1 MRYKKVIALGLCM
14 MMLMLALC
22 ACDKKIFITVGLKDS
37 EAFKLSGQPCTMSE
51 MMLVLMTEKSRYES
65 DLGDG
70 IWLSAGSSDSATLED
85 DIKQKVKN
93 EMVEL
98 KTIVAFADK
107 KNIKLS
113 DEEKLNLTAAATEY
127 MSTLSDDVKTALNVS
142 LSDVENLYTSFYKV
156 EKVYDKITQ
165 DVVVEI
171 SDEEAR
177 VIEVNYIFIAT
188 CRLDADNNKL
198 PFSENELAAANAKAE
213 KVKELVAKGSDFVSL
228 VKDYSDS
235 TEYERVFSRGQLIED
250 IEEVAFQLE
259 VGEVSDIITTE
270 DGYYFIK
277 CVDDYLENE
286 TAANKAKM
294 EDNIKKT
301 TYEEVYN
308 PFKAEQTLEFNNKIW
323 NALELADYSD
333 IDTLKLYEIYNK
345 HMN

>member
-198 PFSENELAAANAKAE
+198 PFSENELAASNAKAE
-213 KVKELVAKGSDFVSL
+213 KVKELVAKDLSEILSVSYEDMYKH
-228 VKDYSDS
+228 VSKKTSI
-235 TEYERVFSRGQLIED
+235 ERVHPEGRRLSYEIADKIKGAAMAVFVTATIDFIAEIIMGI
-250 IEEVAFQLE
+250 LE
-259 VGEVSDIITTE
+259 VNGIWEINVNITF
-270 DGYYFIK
+270 DYFIWSAILFAIAYIFNYGCK
-277 CVDDYLENE
+277 LQQESDE
-286 TAANKAKM
+286 T
-294 EDNIKKT
+294 I
-301 TYEEVYN
+301 
-308 PFKAEQTLEFNNKIW
+308 
-323 NALELADYSD
+323 
-333 IDTLKLYEIYNK
+333 
-345 HMN
+345 

>member
-1 MRYKKVIALGLCM
+1 
-14 MMLMLALC
+14 MLALC

-37 EAFKLSGQPCTMSE
+37 EAFKLSGQPCTMPE

-70 IWLSAGSSDSATLED
+70 IWLSAGADESKTLED
-85 DIKQKVKN
+85 DIKLKVKN

-113 DEEKLNLTAAATEY
+113 DEEKINLTAAATEY
-127 MSTLSDDVKTALNVS
+127 MATLSDDIKTTLNVS
-142 LSDVENLYTSFYKV
+142 LSDVEDLYTSFYKV

-177 VIEVNYIFIAT
+177 VIEANYIFIAT
-188 CRLDADNNKL
+188 CRLDADNQKL
-198 PFSENELAAANAKAE
+198 PFSENELAAAKAKAE

-250 IEEVAFQLE
+250 IENVAFELE
-259 VGEVSDIITTE
+259 TGEVSDIITTE

-286 TAANKAKM
+286 TATNKARM
-294 EDNIKKT
+294 EDEIKKT
-301 TYEEVYN
+301 AYDEAYN

-323 NALELADYSD
+323 NEIKLADYND
-333 IDTLKLYEIYNK
+333 IDTLELYEIYNK
-345 HMN
+345 YMN